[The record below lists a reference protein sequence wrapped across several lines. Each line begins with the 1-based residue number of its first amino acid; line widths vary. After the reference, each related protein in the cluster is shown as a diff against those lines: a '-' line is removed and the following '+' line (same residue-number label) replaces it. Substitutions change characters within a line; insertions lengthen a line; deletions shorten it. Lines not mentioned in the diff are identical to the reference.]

1 LRINLKVKAFLN
13 NYLNLNFNLMFKQ
26 FLSIGLVLM
35 IALSISCKGPEG
47 EVGPKGDTGAT
58 GPAGPAGPAG
68 KDGESTG
75 GNFGSLVVLME
86 ENVETDADGHISFGS
101 DTFFEG
107 ATPSQK
113 ESFEKGS
120 FQVFLKEG
128 GAYFPVP
135 GPVLFSVEQ
144 DVVSYAYYYEVVE
157 NAFGVSIFRTSNTEK
172 PVRKFEE
179 VRLLIIPAM
188 MEGGRSAVNWS
199 NYDEAVKAL
208 GLTEKDVRRLK

>member
-1 LRINLKVKAFLN
+1 
-13 NYLNLNFNLMFKQ
+13 MFKQ
-26 FLSIGLVLM
+26 FLSIGFIFIV
-35 IALSISCKGPEG
+35 ALSLSCKGPEG

-58 GPAGPAGPAG
+58 GPAGPSGPAG
-68 KDGESTG
+68 QDGEGTG
-75 GNFGSLVVLME
+75 GNYGSLVVLME
-86 ENVETDADGHISFGS
+86 QNVETDAEGNISFGS

-107 ATPSQK
+107 ASASQI

-135 GPVLFSVEQ
+135 GPVLFSVEK
-144 DVVSYAYYYEVVE
+144 DLVSYAYFYEVVE
-157 NAFGVSIFRTSNTEK
+157 NAFGLSIFRTSDTEK

-188 MEGGRSAVNWS
+188 MEEGRRAVNWS
-199 NYDEAVKAL
+199 NYNEAVKAL